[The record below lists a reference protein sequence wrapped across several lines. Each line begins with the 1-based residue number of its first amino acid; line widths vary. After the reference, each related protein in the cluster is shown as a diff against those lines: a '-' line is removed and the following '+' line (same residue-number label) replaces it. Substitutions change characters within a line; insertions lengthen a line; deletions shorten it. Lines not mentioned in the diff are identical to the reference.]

1 MLRMIRLTDSSA
13 RIIAV
18 YDSATPPAS
27 HLIERIPVH
36 LDLGLPSSIHFR
48 MTAMPSI
55 CASLGLVKRWS

>member
-18 YDSATPPAS
+18 YHGLTPPAS
-27 HLIERIPVH
+27 HLMQRIPVH
-36 LDLGLPSSIHFR
+36 LDRGLPSSIHFR

-55 CASLGLVKRWS
+55 CASLGLVKR